1 MGSWDFNVPAL
12 NLCIQNSTNI
22 GLTTADFMRPPSG
35 HNADTLEIQIHF
47 RKAFV
52 TISYGISQ

>member
-12 NLCIQNSTNI
+12 NLCVQNSTNT

-35 HNADTLEIQIHF
+35 HNADTLEIQTLTLQ
-47 RKAFV
+47 K
-52 TISYGISQ
+52 SLCYN